1 MKPWEKP
8 CKMRPVTHLAARL
21 KPSEKDRFRNETS
34 TTSQKKQK
42 PNKFGPSTT
51 KDQPETLLNN
61 HHQAHHHHHH
71 DHHHNRVLLAFQAVL
86 LDLRE
91 EPGAETLGSPRF
103 QVGLAKESSSENR
116 KGLRYAKDAMKG
128 TLKESSLGNR
138 QRLCHKKR
146 AMKGYFTGL
155 LRGFAKR
162 GVGV

>member
-1 MKPWEKP
+1 
-8 CKMRPVTHLAARL
+8 MRPVTHLAARL

-34 TTSQKKQK
+34 TTSKKKQK

-61 HHQAHHHHHH
+61 RHQAHHHHH

-91 EPGAETLGSPRF
+91 EPGAETLGSPGF

-128 TLKESSLGNR
+128 TLKKSSPGNR

-146 AMKGYFTGL
+146 AMKGYFKGL